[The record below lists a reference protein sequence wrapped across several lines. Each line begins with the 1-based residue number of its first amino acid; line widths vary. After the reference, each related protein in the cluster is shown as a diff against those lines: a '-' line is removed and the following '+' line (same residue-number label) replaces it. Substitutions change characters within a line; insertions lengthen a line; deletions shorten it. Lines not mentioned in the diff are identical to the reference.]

1 MTENNA
7 SFDYEEK
14 GEKYPSYR
22 RTDPRIAKFIHNELG
37 NAKTVLNVG
46 AGAGSY
52 EPNDRYVVA
61 VEPSMIM
68 RSHRLAQQK
77 VPAIIGTAQSIPFD
91 ENSFDVSMAILTLH
105 HWSDWKKGLQEMKRV
120 TKNKILILTF
130 DAELLGNSWTSYYF
144 PEIFEVEKKRY
155 PTIESIIEELG
166 YKCTVQT
173 IPVPFNCTDGFRE
186 AYFGRPE
193 ELLKKE
199 VRQVQSAWGFLEPG
213 IEDMKVKIL
222 ENELKSGEWDKKFG
236 KFRSMSEFENA
247 LKLITA
253 IPE

>member
-1 MTENNA
+1 MKVVRKMANNNN
-7 SFDYEEK
+7 SFDYETH
-14 GEKYPSYR
+14 GEQYPSYR
-22 RTDPRIAKFIHNELG
+22 RSDPRIEKFIHNELG

-144 PEIFEVEKKRY
+144 PEIFEVEKKR
-155 PTIESIIEELG
+155 I
-166 YKCTVQT
+166 
-173 IPVPFNCTDGFRE
+173 
-186 AYFGRPE
+186 
-193 ELLKKE
+193 LL
-199 VRQVQSAWGFLEPG
+199 
-213 IEDMKVKIL
+213 
-222 ENELKSGEWDKKFG
+222 
-236 KFRSMSEFENA
+236 
-247 LKLITA
+247 
-253 IPE
+253 